1 MALDELLDE
10 HEQGERVRT
19 WLKQNSLGLLGGLAL
34 GLALIWGGR
43 WWIQEAHEKR
53 VALGESYS
61 SVVESLKAGD
71 RDKARQLAGALAGTA
86 YAPLVALDLAKA
98 QVEAGARDKAGEL
111 AGALAGT
118 AYAPL
123 VALDLAKAQVE
134 AGEQAEAIATLRAA
148 DSAEPALAAVIEHRL
163 ARLLIDADKADEAL
177 ALLAD
182 ADDPAALET
191 RGDARHAKGEVD
203 QARKDYEQALRKL
216 DPAAPQRRLLELKL
230 TQTGGS
236 PETTGTPS

>member
-71 RDKARQLAGALAGTA
+71 RDKARQLAGT
-86 YAPLVALDLAKA
+86 
-98 QVEAGARDKAGEL
+98 
-111 AGALAGT
+111 LAGT

-148 DSAEPALAAVIEHRL
+148 DSAEPALAAVIQHRL

-203 QARKDYEQALRKL
+203 QAREDYEQALRKL

>member
-1 MALDELLDE
+1 LDELLDD
-10 HEQGERVRT
+10 HEQGEQVRT

-61 SVVESLKAGD
+61 SLVESLKAGD
-71 RDKARQLAGALAGTA
+71 RDKAKELSGT
-86 YAPLVALDLAKA
+86 LV
-98 QVEAGARDKAGEL
+98 
-111 AGALAGT
+111 GT

-148 DSAEPALAAVIEHRL
+148 GSEEPALAAVIEHRL
-163 ARLLIDADKADEAL
+163 ARLLIDADKVDEAL

-182 ADDPAALET
+182 AQDPAALET
-191 RGDARHAKGEVD
+191 RGDARHARGEAD
-203 QARKDYEQALRKL
+203 LAREDYEQALRKL

>member
-71 RDKARQLAGALAGTA
+71 RDKARQLAGT
-86 YAPLVALDLAKA
+86 
-98 QVEAGARDKAGEL
+98 
-111 AGALAGT
+111 LAGT

-203 QARKDYEQALRKL
+203 QAREDYEQALRKL

>member
-19 WLKQNSLGLLGGLAL
+19 WLKQNSFGLLGGLAL

-43 WWIQEAHEKR
+43 WWIQEAHDKR

-61 SVVESLKAGD
+61 SVVDSLEAGD
-71 RDKARQLAGALAGTA
+71 RDKAGELSAALAGTA
-86 YAPLVALDLAKA
+86 YAPLAALDLAKA
-98 QVEAGARDKAGEL
+98 QVEAGAQD
-111 AGALAGT
+111 
-118 AYAPL
+118 
-123 VALDLAKAQVE
+123 
-134 AGEQAEAIATLRAA
+134 EAIATLRAA
-148 DSAEPALAAVIEHRL
+148 TSEEPALSAVIEHRL

-191 RGDARHAKGEVD
+191 RGDARHAKGEID
-203 QARKDYEQALRKL
+203 QARQDYEQALRKL

>member
-19 WLKQNSLGLLGGLAL
+19 WLKQNSFGLLGGLAL

-71 RDKARQLAGALAGTA
+71 RDKARQLAGT
-86 YAPLVALDLAKA
+86 
-98 QVEAGARDKAGEL
+98 
-111 AGALAGT
+111 LAGT

-203 QARKDYEQALRKL
+203 QAREDYEQALRKL

>member
-19 WLKQNSLGLLGGLAL
+19 WLKQNSFGLLGGLAL

-71 RDKARQLAGALAGTA
+71 RDKARQLAGT
-86 YAPLVALDLAKA
+86 
-98 QVEAGARDKAGEL
+98 
-111 AGALAGT
+111 LAGT

-148 DSAEPALAAVIEHRL
+148 DSAEPALAAVIQHRL

-203 QARKDYEQALRKL
+203 QAREDYEQALRKL